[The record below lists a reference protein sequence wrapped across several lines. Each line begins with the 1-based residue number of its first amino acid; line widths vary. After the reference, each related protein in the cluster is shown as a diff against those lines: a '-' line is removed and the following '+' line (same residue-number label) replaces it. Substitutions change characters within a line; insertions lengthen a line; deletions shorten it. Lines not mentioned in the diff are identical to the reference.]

1 MLKTRV
7 IPCLLLKGTGLVKTV
22 KFKNPVYVGDPINAT
37 KIFNDKEVDE
47 LVFLDIS
54 ATPEKRNPNMKLIAT
69 IASEAFMPFG
79 YGGGIQT
86 LNDIEQLFM
95 LGVEKV
101 ILNTIA
107 FTAPQLVT
115 EASSIFGI
123 QSIVIAID
131 VKSNIWGNPEV
142 WTACGKYNTKK
153 SPAEYALRMQDL
165 GAGEI
170 FLNSIDRDGTMKGYD
185 INMIKSVTARIEIPL
200 VASGGAGN
208 LQDFRAAIKE
218 GKASAASAGSI
229 FVFQGIHRAVL
240 ITFPE
245 HKELENLFE

>member
-22 KFKNPVYVGDPINAT
+22 KFKNPVYIGDPINAV

-54 ATPEKRNPNMKLIAT
+54 ATPEKRGPNFKLLAD

-79 YGGGIQT
+79 YGGGIKT
-86 LNDIEQLFM
+86 LHEIEQLFK

-107 FTAPQLVT
+107 YSTPLLVT
-115 EASSIFGI
+115 EASNIFGS
-123 QSIVIAID
+123 QSIVVAID
-131 VKSNIWGNPEV
+131 VKSNIWGVPEV
-142 WTACGKYNTKK
+142 WTSCGKYNTKETPVK
-153 SPAEYALRMQDL
+153 YALRMQDM

-170 FLNSIDRDGTMKGYD
+170 LLNSIDLDGTMKGYD
-185 INMIKSVTARIEIPL
+185 LNMIKSVTASIEIPV
-200 VASGGAGN
+200 VASGGAGKIHD
-208 LQDFRAAIKE
+208 LKAAVIE
-218 GKASAASAGSI
+218 GGASAAAAGSM
-229 FVFQGIHRAVL
+229 FVFQGIPRAVL
-240 ITFPE
+240 ITYPE
-245 HKELENLFE
+245 YKELLNLFD